1 MVSRNDLLYS
11 CKLSYHTHTNKRL
24 SCSLCFLQTAVLF
37 CSNWTTILCF
47 ISRRRKFLKSNIFFV
62 LSLSCVLFIYIK
74 TICNKLV
81 MQIYTTS
88 FHFPI
93 FTIPYVAEHITL
105 SISYLILPYADE
117 ISIKRLVC
125 DLLFTLACD
134 NGLRKKIFGIS
145 FYIKNRINEIRGFIK
160 WFLYC

>member
-47 ISRRRKFLKSNIFFV
+47 ISRRRKFLKSNTFFV

-93 FTIPYVAEHITL
+93 LTIPYVAEHITL

-117 ISIKRLVC
+117 ISNKK
-125 DLLFTLACD
+125 T
-134 NGLRKKIFGIS
+134 GLWPFVYS
-145 FYIKNRINEIRGFIK
+145 CM
-160 WFLYC
+160 W